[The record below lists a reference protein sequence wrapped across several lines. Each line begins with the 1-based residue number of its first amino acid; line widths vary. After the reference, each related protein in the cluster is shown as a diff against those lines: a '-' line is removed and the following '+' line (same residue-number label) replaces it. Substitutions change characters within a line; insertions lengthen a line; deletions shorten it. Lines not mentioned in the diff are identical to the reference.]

1 MSTKQDCVT
10 KIGKLQTR
18 RKTIDDQIE
27 RLRAEMKSQ
36 LETQLAA
43 IQSLGDESVAEQTT
57 IDVTKKTLKGIDW
70 RMIAIL
76 IAIPIL
82 LFLWSR
88 WEATSPPVQKN
99 VSVPNDCS
107 VAPVSATAWPMDNPA
122 FNEPKSPDLPAVCG
136 PDGCPPPTKQ
146 PARTTPRRRTLR

>member
-88 WEATSPPVQKN
+88 WEVTSPPVQN
-99 VSVPNDCS
+99 VSVPNNSS

-122 FNEPKSPDLPAVCG
+122 FNVPAVCG

-146 PARTTPRRRTLR
+146 PARTTPRRRILR